1 MSAAHLIA
9 LVMAGIVATRC
20 VCVLNILQ
28 HQPGRAYHLFIGFGV
43 SYVTLAVTA
52 LGAALHILEGT
63 QRGPVKREPSMPAGV
78 PPMPE
83 RLKVDAVAVEQW
95 QELAVI
101 LTKMGVLTTGDGEAL
116 ATLCEVH
123 SAEQSCL
130 LQLRAGGAV
139 MHTDLGGVKP
149 NPAGPMYRSLVAMK
163 ASLLSEFGLTPSS
176 RTKLATQ
183 VEVKKDELEEFFTA
197 HG

>member
-1 MSAAHLIA
+1 MAKAGRRPKPTA
-9 LVMAGIVATRC
+9 LK
-20 VCVLNILQ
+20 ILQ
-28 HQPGRAYHLFIGFGV
+28 
-43 SYVTLAVTA
+43 
-52 LGAALHILEGT
+52 GT
-63 QRGPVKREPSMPAGV
+63 NRGPARREPSAPVGV

-83 RLKVDAVAVEQW
+83 RLKIDQVAVDKW
-95 QELAVI
+95 AELADI
-101 LTKMGVLTTGDGEAL
+101 LSKMGVLTTGDGEAL

-176 RTKLATQ
+176 RTKLATKA
-183 VEVKKDELEEFFTA
+183 EVQKDELEAFFTA

>member
-1 MSAAHLIA
+1 
-9 LVMAGIVATRC
+9 MAKA
-20 VCVLNILQ
+20 
-28 HQPGRAYHLFIGFGV
+28 GRRPKPR
-43 SYVTLAVTA
+43 
-52 LGAALHILEGT
+52 ALHILEGT
-63 QRGPVKREPSMPAGV
+63 QRGPVKREPSAPVGV
-78 PPMPE
+78 PPMPD
-83 RLKVDAVAVEQW
+83 RLKVDAVAVEKW
-95 QELAVI
+95 HELAAI
-101 LTKMGVLTTGDGEAL
+101 LTRMGVLTTGDGEAL

-149 NPAGPMYRSLVAMK
+149 NPAGPMYRSLVAIK

-183 VEVKKDELEEFFTA
+183 VEVKKDELEEFFSA

>member
-1 MSAAHLIA
+1 
-9 LVMAGIVATRC
+9 MAKA
-20 VCVLNILQ
+20 
-28 HQPGRAYHLFIGFGV
+28 GRRPKP
-43 SYVTLAVTA
+43 TA
-52 LGAALHILEGT
+52 LRILEGT
-63 QRGPVKREPSMPAGV
+63 AKGPRKREPSAPIGV

-83 RLKVDAVAVEQW
+83 RLAVDEIATAKW
-95 QELAVI
+95 HELAGI
-101 LTKMGVLTTGDGEAL
+101 LSRMGVLTTGDGEAL

-149 NPAGPMYRSLVAMK
+149 NPAGPLYRSLVAMK

-183 VEVKKDELEEFFTA
+183 VEVKKDELEEFFAA

>member
-1 MSAAHLIA
+1 
-9 LVMAGIVATRC
+9 MAKA
-20 VCVLNILQ
+20 
-28 HQPGRAYHLFIGFGV
+28 GRRPKPR
-43 SYVTLAVTA
+43 
-52 LGAALHILEGT
+52 ALHILEGT

-83 RLKVDAVAVEQW
+83 RLKVDAIAVEKW
-95 QELAVI
+95 AELSGI
-101 LTKMGVLTTGDGEAL
+101 LTRMGVLTTGDGEAL

-123 SAEQSCL
+123 SAEQACL
-130 LQLRAGGAV
+130 LQLRASGAV
-139 MHTDLGGVKP
+139 SNTAAGGMKP

>member
-1 MSAAHLIA
+1 
-9 LVMAGIVATRC
+9 MAKA
-20 VCVLNILQ
+20 
-28 HQPGRAYHLFIGFGV
+28 GRRPKP
-43 SYVTLAVTA
+43 TA
-52 LGAALHILEGT
+52 LKILEGT
-63 QRGPVKREPSMPAGV
+63 QKGRAKREPALPAGV
-78 PPMPE
+78 PPMPK
-83 RLKVDAVAVEQW
+83 RLEVDQVAVEKW
-95 QELAVI
+95 RELADI
-101 LTKMGVLTTGDGEAL
+101 LTRMGVLTLGDGEAL

-139 MHTDLGGVKP
+139 MHTDLGGIKP

-176 RTKLATQ
+176 RTKLATPIEKPQ
-183 VEVKKDELEEFFTA
+183 DDLEAFFGK

>member
-1 MSAAHLIA
+1 
-9 LVMAGIVATRC
+9 MAKA
-20 VCVLNILQ
+20 
-28 HQPGRAYHLFIGFGV
+28 GRRPKP
-43 SYVTLAVTA
+43 TA
-52 LGAALHILEGT
+52 IRILEGT
-63 QRGPVKREPSMPAGV
+63 QKGPGKREPSLPTGI
-78 PPMPE
+78 PPMPA
-83 RLKVDAVAVEQW
+83 RLKVDQVAVEKW
-95 QELAVI
+95 EELSSI
-101 LTKMGVLTTGDGEAL
+101 LTRMGVLTLGDGEAL

-149 NPAGPMYRSLVAMK
+149 NPAGPMYRSLVSQK

-176 RTKLATQ
+176 RTKLATKA
-183 VEVKKDELEEFFTA
+183 EVQKDELEAFFTA

>member
-1 MSAAHLIA
+1 
-9 LVMAGIVATRC
+9 MAKA
-20 VCVLNILQ
+20 
-28 HQPGRAYHLFIGFGV
+28 GRRPKP
-43 SYVTLAVTA
+43 T
-52 LGAALHILEGT
+52 ALHILEGT
-63 QRGPVKREPSMPAGV
+63 QRGPVKREPSAPVGV

-83 RLKVDAVAVEQW
+83 RLKVDEVAVEKW
-95 QELAVI
+95 HELAGI
-101 LTKMGVLTTGDGEAL
+101 LARMGVLTTGDGEAL

-183 VEVKKDELEEFFTA
+183 VEVKKDELEEFFSA

>member
-1 MSAAHLIA
+1 
-9 LVMAGIVATRC
+9 MAKA
-20 VCVLNILQ
+20 
-28 HQPGRAYHLFIGFGV
+28 GRRPKP
-43 SYVTLAVTA
+43 TA
-52 LGAALHILEGT
+52 LRILEGT
-63 QRGPVKREPSMPAGV
+63 AKGPRKREPSAPIGV

-83 RLKVDAVAVEQW
+83 RLAVDEIAVAKW
-95 QELAVI
+95 HELAGI
-101 LTKMGVLTTGDGEAL
+101 LSRMGVLTTGDGEAL

-149 NPAGPMYRSLVAMK
+149 NPAGPLYRSLVAMK

>member
-1 MSAAHLIA
+1 
-9 LVMAGIVATRC
+9 MAKA
-20 VCVLNILQ
+20 
-28 HQPGRAYHLFIGFGV
+28 GRRPKP
-43 SYVTLAVTA
+43 TA
-52 LGAALHILEGT
+52 LRILEGT
-63 QRGPVKREPSMPAGV
+63 AKGPRKREPSAPIGV

-83 RLKVDAVAVEQW
+83 RLAVDEIAVAKW
-95 QELAVI
+95 HELAGI
-101 LTKMGVLTTGDGEAL
+101 LSRMGVLTTGDGEAL

-149 NPAGPMYRSLVAMK
+149 NPAGPLYRSLVAMK

-183 VEVKKDELEEFFTA
+183 VEVKQDDLEAFFA
-197 HG
+197 QHG

>member
-1 MSAAHLIA
+1 
-9 LVMAGIVATRC
+9 MAKA
-20 VCVLNILQ
+20 
-28 HQPGRAYHLFIGFGV
+28 GRRPKP
-43 SYVTLAVTA
+43 TA
-52 LGAALHILEGT
+52 LKILEGT
-63 QRGPVKREPSMPAGV
+63 TRGPSKREPSMPVGV

-83 RLKVDAVAVEQW
+83 RLKVDEVAVEKW
-95 QELAVI
+95 NELAGI
-101 LTKMGVLTTGDGEAL
+101 LTRMGVLTTGDGEAL

>member
-1 MSAAHLIA
+1 
-9 LVMAGIVATRC
+9 MAKA
-20 VCVLNILQ
+20 
-28 HQPGRAYHLFIGFGV
+28 GRRPKP
-43 SYVTLAVTA
+43 TA
-52 LGAALHILEGT
+52 LKILEGT
-63 QRGPVKREPSMPAGV
+63 QKGPAKREPSLPAGV

-83 RLKVDAVAVEQW
+83 RLKVDQIAVDKW
-95 QELAVI
+95 QELAGI
-101 LTKMGVLTTGDGEAL
+101 LTSMGVLTLGDGEAL

-123 SAEQSCL
+123 SAEQACL

-149 NPAGPMYRSLVAMK
+149 NPAGPLYRSLVSQK

-176 RTKLATQ
+176 RTKLATKA
-183 VEVKKDELEEFFTA
+183 EVQKDELEAFFTT

>member
-1 MSAAHLIA
+1 
-9 LVMAGIVATRC
+9 MAKA
-20 VCVLNILQ
+20 
-28 HQPGRAYHLFIGFGV
+28 GRRPKP
-43 SYVTLAVTA
+43 T
-52 LGAALHILEGT
+52 ALHILEGT
-63 QRGPVKREPSMPAGV
+63 QRGPPRREPSSPIGV

-83 RLKVDAVAVEQW
+83 RLKVDEVAVAKWE
-95 QELAVI
+95 ELAAI
-101 LTKMGVLTTGDGEAL
+101 LSRMGVLTTGDGEAL

-183 VEVKKDELEEFFTA
+183 VEVKKDELEEFFAA